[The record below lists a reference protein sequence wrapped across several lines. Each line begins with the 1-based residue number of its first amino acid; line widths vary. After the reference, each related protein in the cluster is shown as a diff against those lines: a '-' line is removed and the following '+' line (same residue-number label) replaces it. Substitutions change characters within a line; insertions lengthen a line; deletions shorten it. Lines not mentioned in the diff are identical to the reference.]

1 MRWVDYLYSEEG
13 SLYIHYGDEG
23 DFWEFADSGLR
34 KHIEHE
40 GMANEE
46 YRGGK
51 ITPDCGTPCPKW
63 VRPET
68 EGSWEDPFQAIR
80 IATTDEQIVPY
91 MKEVFPQTYFSAS
104 DADRITVIKTDL
116 DKYMKETVAGFV
128 VGNLDI
134 DAQWDEFQATLKQ
147 MNVEELISMY
157 QTSYDNWAAA
167 NK

>member
-1 MRWVDYLYSEEG
+1 
-13 SLYIHYGDEG
+13 
-23 DFWEFADSGLR
+23 
-34 KHIEHE
+34 
-40 GMANEE
+40 
-46 YRGGK
+46 
-51 ITPDCGTPCPKW
+51 
-63 VRPET
+63 
-68 EGSWEDPFQAIR
+68 
-80 IATTDEQIVPY
+80 
-91 MKEVFPQTYFSAS
+91 MKEVFPQTYFSES